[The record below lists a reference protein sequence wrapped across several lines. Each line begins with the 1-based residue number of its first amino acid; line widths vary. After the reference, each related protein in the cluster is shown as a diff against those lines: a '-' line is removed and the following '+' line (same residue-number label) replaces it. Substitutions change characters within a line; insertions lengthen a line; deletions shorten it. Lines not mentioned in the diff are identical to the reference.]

1 MSYLSD
7 HNAYVANQ
15 RAEFAKVTLASV
27 RAALLQGLD
36 AYDQKYAA
44 YAKDA
49 DAWTERDSIQVFLRG
64 MTLKKRQDTVGKSE
78 IFVYSVIADDGRIVE
93 PQTFMMPYYQQM
105 AKDETFLFTDP
116 PELFKGKPK
125 GSLEYQI
132 LSFDTKAENHD
143 SSVNAAVS
151 ITKTVGNVV
160 GAALSVAVGPAAA
173 VIGPL
178 VGEVADTVK
187 KVAIDHK
194 DELVGQ
200 FLGTLTEH
208 DHQGVGPYRLAKPE
222 ISLSNGDID
231 IDILVVRVPGEK
243 RKNTG
248 KNRRDAH
255 QAPQRTAY
263 TGITLSNEMLRP
275 RATTIHSAPSA
286 LTTKN

>member
-1 MSYLSD
+1 MGGLES
-7 HNAYVANQ
+7 
-15 RAEFAKVTLASV
+15 
-27 RAALLQGLD
+27 ALIH
-36 AYDQKYAA
+36 
-44 YAKDA
+44 
-49 DAWTERDSIQVFLRG
+49 R
-64 MTLKKRQDTVGKSE
+64 
-78 IFVYSVIADDGRIVE
+78 
-93 PQTFMMPYYQQM
+93 
-105 AKDETFLFTDP
+105 
-116 PELFKGKPK
+116 
-125 GSLEYQI
+125 
-132 LSFDTKAENHD
+132 H
-143 SSVNAAVS
+143 
-151 ITKTVGNVV
+151 
-160 GAALSVAVGPAAA
+160 
-173 VIGPL
+173 
-178 VGEVADTVK
+178 
-187 KVAIDHK
+187 HK

-222 ISLSNGDID
+222 INLSNGDID